1 MGILMN
7 VILLKNYNST
17 GFEHATMC
25 VAIPTGV

>member
-7 VILLKNYNST
+7 VILLKNYNLA